1 MINNE
6 EFDLIVS
13 KYYTDIRKIGTRM
26 SSTKDVDIPSR
37 VEEMNEALRRIIEIR
52 NIQRKQRGEEE
63 E

>member
-1 MINNE
+1 MINGE

-13 KYYTDIRKIGTRM
+13 KYYADIRKIGTRM
-26 SSTKDVDIPSR
+26 SSTKDADIPSR

-63 E
+63 